1 MAQNSDK
8 DAKDAKGAAGVAF
21 SRPDTSTRSSTPIQ
35 EHEVVWCSPTDAA
48 PTRTDEKRRTIEE
61 RERKM
66 VELAKAHI
74 LSCGDFLL
82 VQDLANHLGIHAGIL
97 STALKEWEANHRIFS
112 IEHDGFRLFP
122 AYGFPPHGGD
132 SPIPGLMD
140 VLSILCPM
148 KDGWGLSFWFISPNG
163 FLGGER
169 PQDLLSIDVKNV
181 ILAAHDEAVGVT
193 HG

>member
-1 MAQNSDK
+1 MKQNSDK
-8 DAKDAKGAAGVAF
+8 DAKGAAGEAF
-21 SRPDTSTRSSTPIQ
+21 SRPDTATRLSKLMQ
-35 EHEVVWCSPTDAA
+35 DHELVWCSPPEAA
-48 PTRTDEKRRTIEE
+48 LTRTDEKRRTIEG

-82 VQDLANHLGIHAGIL
+82 VQDLANHLGIQAGLL
-97 STALKEWEANHRIFS
+97 STALQKWEANHRIFS

-122 AYGFPPHGGD
+122 AYGFPSHCGD

-163 FLGGER
+163 FLGGKR
-169 PQDLLSIDVKNV
+169 PQDLLSTDVNSV
-181 ILAAHDEAVGVT
+181 ILAAHDEAVGLT

>member
-1 MAQNSDK
+1 MKQNSDK
-8 DAKDAKGAAGVAF
+8 NAKGAAGEAL
-21 SRPDTSTRSSTPIQ
+21 SRTDTATRSSKPMQ
-35 EHEVVWCSPTDAA
+35 DHQVVWCSPPEASLR
-48 PTRTDEKRRTIEE
+48 RTDEKRRTIEE

-82 VQDLANHLGIHAGIL
+82 APDLANHLGIQAELL
-97 STALKEWEANHRIFS
+97 STALKKWEANHRIFS

-122 AYGFPPHGGD
+122 AYGFPSHGGD

-169 PQDLLSIDVKNV
+169 PQDLLSTDVNSV

>member
-1 MAQNSDK
+1 MTQDSD
-8 DAKDAKGAAGVAF
+8 KDAKGAAGETF
-21 SRPDTSTRSSTPIQ
+21 SRPDHSTRSSKPMQ
-35 EHEVVWCSPTDAA
+35 DHEVVWYSPPEAA
-48 PTRTDEKRRTIEE
+48 LTRTDETHRTTDA

-82 VQDLANHLGIHAGIL
+82 VQDLAKHLGIHAVLL

-122 AYGFPPHGGD
+122 AYGFPSHGGG

-169 PQDLLSIDVKNV
+169 PRDLLSTDVNSV